1 MKDAI
6 ITVYTNGVTDKKPN
20 HVTLSKVLEGIR
32 TGGKSAALLEKVSKE
47 TDKETRDEL
56 KKTLPCICFS
66 GKWIAG
72 RTDASMSEHSGLAV
86 LDYDHLTDDE
96 KVIKRN
102 KLKKLPY
109 IVAIFDSPTGTGLKA
124 LARIKDPKKH

>member
-47 TDKETRDEL
+47 TDKEKRDEL

-66 GKWIAG
+66 GKWNAG
-72 RTDASMSEHSGLAV
+72 RTDASMEKHSNLAV
-86 LDYDHLTDDE
+86 LDMDKLTPEQMIE
-96 KVIKRN
+96 KRAI
-102 KLKKLPY
+102 LTALPY
-109 IVAIFDSPTGTGLKA
+109 VVSVFISP
-124 LARIKDPKKH
+124 